1 MSLLKRPPPLTGWG
15 PPQCEAHWA
24 GDTKKCCP
32 LPSVAP
38 RARGP
43 AQEEAG
49 GGGRGAGRRLA
60 GSPSSPPPRAPP
72 SSLAQSCLRGRR
84 FPAEPRAPLCTHPC
98 LLQLPPWKLQGRPG
112 EWPSPNVPQAGPGAG
127 GRALRSGRGR
137 QAPEAEGR
145 GLGEGQDCAFP
156 KRGADPLAVASSFL

>member
-1 MSLLKRPPPLTGWG
+1 MSIKTATPTDRMGATAMRSPLGRRHKEVLSPAKRR
-15 PPQCEAHWA
+15 
-24 GDTKKCCP
+24 
-32 LPSVAP
+32 PSGSRP
-38 RARGP
+38 RPG
-43 AQEEAG
+43 G
-49 GGGRGAGRRLA
+49 SGGGRAGRRLV
-60 GSPSSPPPRAPP
+60 GSPSPPPPRAPP

-84 FPAEPRAPLCTHPC
+84 FPAEPKAPLCTHPC

-145 GLGEGQDCAFP
+145 GLGEGQGCGCL